1 MGAWGYEAFESDSD
15 LDWRGDFNDDL
26 GLVKALKKEIRQK
39 KHPTVSRAAIEYL
52 IRMDDAGLITLYGN
66 DELIDLAIKRA
77 KEVKKKFADPAD
89 YGRDDDDLDSDSIQ
103 QSLRGHVGSMDRQ
116 LKYLTDIKSTMKRR
130 KTSGTGDIS
139 KKELME
145 AYDRLKKK
153 TGKKTSPV
161 ADRKSRIG
169 GRKELID
176 AYAKLKDEE

>member
-1 MGAWGYEAFESDSD
+1 
-15 LDWRGDFNDDL
+15 
-26 GLVKALKKEIRQK
+26 
-39 KHPTVSRAAIEYL
+39 
-52 IRMDDAGLITLYGN
+52 
-66 DELIDLAIKRA
+66 
-77 KEVKKKFADPAD
+77 
-89 YGRDDDDLDSDSIQ
+89 
-103 QSLRGHVGSMDRQ
+103 
-116 LKYLTDIKSTMKRR
+116 MKRR